1 MKVEEFV
8 AQARQD
14 RASDIHLVCGLTPR
28 CRVDGAIR
36 EMGKLSLTEEE
47 CTAFAQELAG
57 G

>member
-28 CRVDGAIR
+28 CREDGAIR
-36 EMGKLSLTEEE
+36 EMGKLPLTEEE
-47 CTAFAQELAG
+47 CTAFAQ
-57 G
+57 